1 MTEPSLFG
9 QRLKALRE
17 VRGWTQAELG
27 EKAKTPPAMISHF
40 ETGVRSSASADTL
53 VKLANALRVS
63 IDYLLGRTDDPT
75 PIGGRVEALL
85 RRLNTA
91 SGTTIQ
97 AVEDVADAFLRR
109 DELERK
115 KE

>member
-1 MTEPSLFG
+1 MPPSIFG
-9 QRLKALRE
+9 ERLKAVRE
-17 VRGWTQAELG
+17 HRGWTQAELAA
-27 EKAKTPPAMISHF
+27 KAKTPAAMISHF

-53 VKLANALRVS
+53 VKLANALQIS

-75 PIGGRVEALL
+75 PVGGRVEALL

-91 SGTTIQ
+91 SGTTFQ
-97 AVEDVADAFLRR
+97 AVEAVAETFLRQ
-109 DELERK
+109 EEERK